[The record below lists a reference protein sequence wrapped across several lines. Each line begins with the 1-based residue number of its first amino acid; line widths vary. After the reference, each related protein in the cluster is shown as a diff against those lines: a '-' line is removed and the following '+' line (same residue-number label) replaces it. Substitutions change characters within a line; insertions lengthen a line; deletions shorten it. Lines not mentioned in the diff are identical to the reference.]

1 MYEEYGLNCLEQLRG
16 MFAFAVWDTRTC
28 SLVIARD
35 HLGQKPLF
43 YAEVKNDF
51 VFASE
56 PKALTSAFPELR
68 QLDLESMSHYLSLR
82 FVPSPSSMLR
92 DIKKLPPAS
101 YLVRAQGTVRKS
113 RYWTPSF
120 ATKLELSDA
129 AFIDGLEEKFRETVS
144 SHLVGDV
151 PIGAFLS
158 GGLDSSLI
166 VAAMASA
173 KADKIATFSV
183 GTQDSAFDETP
194 YARLVSDRYG
204 TRQLEVKAET
214 NFINSIVPII
224 WHLDEPS
231 DPVAASKFLASR
243 LAASHVKVALGGDG
257 GDELFAGFD
266 RYRGIQSIA
275 PYARFPSFVREKV
288 VGRLANSIPASFGY
302 DSFSQKLRWAN
313 RVASV
318 NGVAQRF
325 AEATFFFRFCRP
337 DKRQLFTSSA
347 WNEIGGA
354 DTSSLIEA
362 TFNASDAKQ
371 PIERML
377 YTDYV
382 MRLPEHSLMLTDRL
396 SMANGLEVRSPL
408 VDKELVDY
416 LGAFPLRMKIRR
428 GKTKYAERELAKRW
442 LPLAIAQRAKRGFR
456 FPLARWFGNELYSFL
471 NNVFQDSQLVQDEIF
486 RLPYIETLLNEHR
499 CQVIDHHVRLWML
512 LNMEIWYRLVIL
524 DTDQDELSQRLGLYL
539 SDSQD

>member
-101 YLVRAQGTVRKS
+101 YLVRAQGDLKQS
-113 RYWTPSF
+113 CYWTPSF
-120 ATKLELSDA
+120 AKKLELSDK

-151 PIGAFLS
+151 PAGAFLS

-173 KADKIATFSV
+173 QADRIPTFSV

-194 YARLVSDRYG
+194 YARLVADRYG
-204 TRQLEVKAET
+204 TRQFEVTAET
-214 NFINSIVPII
+214 NFIDSIVPII

-231 DPVAASKFLASR
+231 DPVAASKFLASK

-266 RYRGIQSIA
+266 RYRGIQGIG
-275 PYARFPSFVREKV
+275 PYARLPNFLREQL
-288 VGRLANSIPASFGY
+288 VGRIANSIPASFGY
-302 DSFSQKLRWAN
+302 DSFPQKLRWAN

-318 NGVAQRF
+318 NGIDQRF
-325 AEATFFFRFCRP
+325 AEATFFFRFCRFEK
-337 DKRQLFTSSA
+337 KRLFTSA
-347 WNEIGGA
+347 VWNDIGQA
-354 DTSSLIEA
+354 DTSLLISS
-362 TFNASDAKQ
+362 TFNASDATEA
-371 PIERML
+371 IEQML

-428 GKTKYAERELAKRW
+428 GQTKYAERELARRW
-442 LPLAIAQRAKRGFR
+442 LPSEIARRAKRGFR
-456 FPLARWFGNELYSFL
+456 FPLARWFGNELYAFL
-471 NNVFQDSQLVQDEIF
+471 ENVFRDSRLVRDEIF
-486 RLPYIETLLNEHR
+486 CLPYIEQLLHEHR
-499 CQVIDHHVRLWML
+499 CQIIDHHVRLWML

-524 DTDQDELSQRLGLYL
+524 NTNQSELSDRLGLYL
-539 SDSQD
+539 SDSSV